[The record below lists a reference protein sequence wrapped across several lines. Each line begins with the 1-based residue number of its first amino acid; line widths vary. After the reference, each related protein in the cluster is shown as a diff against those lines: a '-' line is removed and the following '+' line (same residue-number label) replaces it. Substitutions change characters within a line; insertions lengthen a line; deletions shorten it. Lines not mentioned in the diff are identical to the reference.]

1 MNKLDIKSLNLNK
14 KIGEGK
20 ESIVYDYGDKVIKI
34 FKSENERTSP
44 FKRISDE
51 GLIKLQTLPL
61 KHFNKPVDII
71 YDNLKIL
78 GYTENKLEIDDLNE
92 KLSVDILNEIKED
105 IICLSYSGFKID
117 DIFYNYTSFNNF
129 MFFDMTSYSYVNS
142 EKRELLDFYYQ
153 KNIATINTFLVG
165 LNMFNAYRH
174 GSKNELTKTFKA
186 NEFINKNI
194 GNEYYGD
201 YIRENSMKM

>member
-1 MNKLDIKSLNLNK
+1 MAVFL
-14 KIGEGK
+14 
-20 ESIVYDYGDKVIKI
+20 Y
-34 FKSENERTSP
+34 
-44 FKRISDE
+44 
-51 GLIKLQTLPL
+51 
-61 KHFNKPVDII
+61 
-71 YDNLKIL
+71 
-78 GYTENKLEIDDLNE
+78 
-92 KLSVDILNEIKED
+92 IKED

-129 MFFDMTSYSYVNS
+129 LFFDMTSYSYVNS